1 MKSFSELPVENC
13 MDLLLND
20 PVDITAF
27 YDQYGPLIF
36 GVVCKIIPGK
46 NSAENAF
53 VVIFKKIVEN
63 VKCYDSTRGSFIT
76 WLSNNARDFAIAR
89 LVTQHGGYDA
99 IKHTP
104 SLSFIERTIYVLH
117 TYHLCSIENISTL
130 LRLPT
135 ASVNNHLVNANTKIG
150 KVSSRTLQS
159 GAQHL

>member
-13 MDLLLND
+13 VDLLLND

-46 NSAENAF
+46 NAAENAF

-63 VKCYDSTRGSFIT
+63 LKCYERTRGSFT
-76 WLSNNARDFAIAR
+76 NWLANNARDFAITR

-99 IKHTP
+99 IKCTP
-104 SLSFIERTIYVLH
+104 SLSFTEKTIYVLY
-117 TYHLCSIENISTL
+117 TYHLSSLENISAL
-130 LRLPT
+130 LQLPT
-135 ASVNNHLVNANTKIG
+135 ATVYKHLVNANTKIG
-150 KVSSRTLQS
+150 KASTRTHQS
-159 GAQHL
+159 GT